1 MAIERFGGDI
11 GVRMRFPL
19 VALDAVPGGS
29 AVWKGAPLEIW
40 ATGRADDVALSFHV
54 SDSTTSRGG
63 TSEHTCPSI
72 HTLPASPPWSSARV
86 LRPPCTARRADS
98 GLLRPLDVS
107 LEQAGRRAPSAHPPA
122 GWGWQRLDWSR
133 QPFVKPDTLSLPG
146 CLTRP

>member
-72 HTLPASPPWSSARV
+72 HTLHQSFLWSSAR
-86 LRPPCTARRADS
+86 
-98 GLLRPLDVS
+98 LLRPCRSLLSAVCSTISGPGLTGLVFFAWADVMT
-107 LEQAGRRAPSAHPPA
+107 GHMYM
-122 GWGWQRLDWSR
+122 
-133 QPFVKPDTLSLPG
+133 
-146 CLTRP
+146 CM

>member
-72 HTLPASPPWSSARV
+72 HTLPV
-86 LRPPCTARRADS
+86 LPGLVPVFSARRAE
-98 GLLRPLDVS
+98 LV
-107 LEQAGRRAPSAHPPA
+107 APSCI
-122 GWGWQRLDWSR
+122 
-133 QPFVKPDTLSLPG
+133 FVL
-146 CLTRP
+146 